1 PNGNGHRELPE
12 PPIGPETGIASRL
25 SESLRLTNGFRQRAG
40 DLLPRLSLCFLAE
53 DRQAAQRLAT
63 AYPHLYFL
71 LPDGV
76 CYHGHTVTGGK
87 KTGAG
92 PLAMKREARELA
104 ARLQSRERHLG
115 EKTAQLEELQ
125 REIIGLEADL
135 ERLRGL
141 QQSREKDRVALDH

>member
-1 PNGNGHRELPE
+1 
-12 PPIGPETGIASRL
+12 
-25 SESLRLTNGFRQRAG
+25 
-40 DLLPRLSLCFLAE
+40 LLPRLSLCFLAE

-92 PLAMKREARELA
+92 PLAMKSEGAELA

-115 EKTAQLEELQ
+115 EKNAQLEELQ

-141 QQSREKDRVALDH
+141 QQSREKDRVALDHEMRKLSEDLSRSNSRLSVARLELDRLRRDTEKSAAQ